1 MCYANL
7 CDAFKSDVISREDVH
22 ALKMLKSSSRDLQE
36 NRVCIVPFMDATAI
50 ARKTRTESFI
60 FLIFQRLQKALKK
73 RRDATFGS
81 TFVSARISLR
91 QGVHGFVHY
100 TSALMPNSNSPE
112 FLKSIDFTDTRRIKL
127 KNNAVPTE
135 NKPLQDAENEGRITA
150 KRSTGTLSRR
160 RVGHDML
167 RNTTCCRSALYFI
180 LCGGALIAY
189 AQGKVSYQSF
199 GNCDCHI

>member
-1 MCYANL
+1 MYCPVYGCY
-7 CDAFKSDVISREDVH
+7 SDS
-22 ALKMLKSSSRDLQE
+22 
-36 NRVCIVPFMDATAI
+36 
-50 ARKTRTESFI
+50 
-60 FLIFQRLQKALKK
+60 QKNTDGKLHFFYFPKASKGPEEKK
-73 RRDATFGS
+73 RRNVWINFCKRKNFTPTKSTRICSLHFSSDAY
-81 TFVSARISLR
+81 V
-91 QGVHGFVHY
+91 
-100 TSALMPNSNSPE
+100 PSNSPE